1 MSYIVNVSGD
11 DSFIARSRPAITRGL
26 HSLYDGDVLD
36 KYEIADCVRILYK
49 TNKGRELNIVA
60 YKAGVYK

>member
-1 MSYIVNVSGD
+1 VSYIVNVSGD

-36 KYEIADCVRILYK
+36 RYEIADCIRILYK
-49 TNKGRELNIVA
+49 TKKGRELNVVA
-60 YKAGVYK
+60 DKSKAFR